1 MANEDDYG
9 YLRSGTIGSGMIE
22 YGFIFSGTIGSLV
35 LGSGVVS
42 PSPYY
47 HYHRCKQG
55 QCNGGTAWKYVW
67 VGGVSGTVTVACY
80 DCANFD
86 ESRKQF
92 IHRDEMKEA
101 ILRLGAS
108 RELPEDAPRTVLADW
123 YEDRGLD
130 LIATYLRSFKDD
142 TETPC
147 SSY

>member
-1 MANEDDYG
+1 MANEVDYG

-22 YGFIFSGTIGSLV
+22 GYFYSGTIGSLTI
-35 LGSGVVS
+35 GSGS
-42 PSPYY
+42 TYRG
-47 HYHRCKQG
+47 RCEQG
-55 QCNGGTAWKYVW
+55 QCNGGTVWKNVW
-67 VGGVSGTVTVACY
+67 VGGISGAVTVACY

-130 LIATYLRSFKDD
+130 LRATYLRSLKDD